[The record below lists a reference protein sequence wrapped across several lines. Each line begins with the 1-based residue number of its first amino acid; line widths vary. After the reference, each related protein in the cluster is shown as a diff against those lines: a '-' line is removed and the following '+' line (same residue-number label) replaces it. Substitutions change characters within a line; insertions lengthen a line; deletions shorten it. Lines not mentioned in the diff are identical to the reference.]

1 MKKSYSKLHFFLQTR
16 SFVGIFKKSSVL
28 NLWTRTILGVIIN
41 RNMVEEK
48 ETVGLDDPDV
58 VVETKIKSVK
68 KKKKRCFE
76 QGGFDDPP
84 FYDEF
89 RPFWGPGSKY
99 KPWKYGK

>member
-1 MKKSYSKLHFFLQTR
+1 M
-16 SFVGIFKKSSVL
+16 FKKSSVL
-28 NLWTRTILGVIIN
+28 NLWTRTILGIIIN

-58 VVETKIKSVK
+58 VVGTKNKSVK
-68 KKKKRCFE
+68 KKKKRCFD
-76 QGGFDDPP
+76 QGGYDDPP

-99 KPWKYGK
+99 KPWIYGK

>member
-1 MKKSYSKLHFFLQTR
+1 
-16 SFVGIFKKSSVL
+16 
-28 NLWTRTILGVIIN
+28 
-41 RNMVEEK
+41 MVEEK